1 MSKLIPNGFIAVEG
15 NHATLTFKRRLQHP
29 IEAVWA
35 AITDPEQ
42 RANWFGIATW
52 EESHGDYKQ
61 RLVVPQ
67 RITACCLQSSR
78 ALDSN
83 DPGLHRGD

>member
-1 MSKLIPNGFIAVEG
+1 MMTKRWPSGSFDRAVG
-15 NHATLTFKRRLQHP
+15 QTLTLQHT

>member
-15 NHATLTFKRRLQHP
+15 NHATLTFKRRLQHT

-42 RANWFGIATW
+42 RANW
-52 EESHGDYKQ
+52 
-61 RLVVPQ
+61 LVSQ
-67 RITACCLQSSR
+67 
-78 ALDSN
+78 
-83 DPGLHRGD
+83 